1 MPKQKH
7 SPILRGRFLG
17 VLTSYLSPRREVRTA
32 SCLNPWLSAS
42 STRLPLAL
50 CTRAACSGE
59 RISRGGGD
67 GSGERVGLLRIQR
80 LAREAYSKTTSHGL
94 RPAGGYPEAVWAPGH
109 ATGRPKL
116 RPASANQPLGPRSPA
131 IQASVSTWRETRH
144 VEGELPLLQLAHH
157 RRRLAAPAAHC
168 HRRRRRAE
176 SRVGLEQ
183 GAPGSNESHGRT
195 QGVSFS
201 SAGSRS
207 RLAAWRTPGR
217 SAPRREHA
225 TGSRSCKPAASS

>member
-1 MPKQKH
+1 MSALSSVSPRAAPGCLARSRSHPETTTLGEKAEQIPSRCHGTCVPKPQH
-7 SPILRGRFLG
+7 SRILRGRFLG
-17 VLTSYLSPRREVRTA
+17 VLASYLSPRREVRTV

-116 RPASANQPLGPRSPA
+116 RPAPANQPLGPRSPA
-131 IQASVSTWRETRH
+131 IQALVSTWRENWAC
-144 VEGELPLLQLAHH
+144 L
-157 RRRLAAPAAHC
+157 
-168 HRRRRRAE
+168 
-176 SRVGLEQ
+176 
-183 GAPGSNESHGRT
+183 
-195 QGVSFS
+195 VSTT
-201 SAGSRS
+201 A
-207 RLAAWRTPGR
+207 
-217 SAPRREHA
+217 
-225 TGSRSCKPAASS
+225 